1 MGGRAK
7 AGELAHQAMGGRRI
21 RVGYDGGLGSVVD
34 DGHVLAS
41 AAVTRPPAAAVVVD
55 ARTRVMTAW
64 IEGGVGEAHGEKLT
78 AWGGRRWPRPQA
90 GGRGGRRWL
99 EVGGREEERKLENQ
113 VVVPS
118 LNV

>member
-21 RVGYDGGLGSVVD
+21 RVGCDGGWGSVVD

-41 AAVTRPPAAAVVVD
+41 AAVTRPPAAASVVD
-55 ARTRVMTAW
+55 TRTRVMTAW

-78 AWGGRRWPRPQA
+78 AWGGRRWPRPRA
-90 GGRGGRRWL
+90 GAGESGGGWRREGGRKRG
-99 EVGGREEERKLENQ
+99 N
-113 VVVPS
+113 
-118 LNV
+118 